1 MIRVLSFPASILS
14 GVQATSS
21 FREFVSGTIAGIES
35 VGLINTYA
43 SGTINTGTVLP
54 PNNTSQYRGYAVFRF
69 ADSLQSQSPVFIKI
83 EFGSGLAVAR
93 AALAFEVG
101 KIHNGSG
108 TLFQASTRR
117 TLPSAVD
124 TPLQAQYFSGDGS
137 RLAFMLNNT
146 HPTATL
152 SQASMFFAIQRT
164 RNINGVDNGNGVLFV
179 QAARGANNFNTYLCT
194 SQSLPFNIAE
204 GTNWTIA
211 PVNSVDNPFAS
222 FTANTMSLSF
232 PFPIRDNFPMEDVL
246 IGNSSYFRSEQVVNV
261 SLGNRTVP
269 YFVCANDLTIGPQ
282 TATQNQV
289 FMRFE

>member
-1 MIRVLSFPASILS
+1 MIRILSFPAAISA
-14 GVQATSS
+14 GVAVTSS

-35 VGLINTYA
+35 VGLVNTYA

-54 PNNTSQYRGYAVFRF
+54 PNNASQYRGYAVFRF

-83 EFGSGLAVAR
+83 EFGSGLATAR
-93 AALAFEVG
+93 AALAFQVG
-101 KIHNGSG
+101 QIHDGSG
-108 TLFQASTRR
+108 TLYRASTRR
-117 TLPSAVD
+117 LLPAAVD
-124 TPLQAQYFSGDGS
+124 TPTQLQYFSGDSS

-152 SQASMFFAIQRT
+152 SQAAMFFAIQRT
-164 RNINGVDNGNGVLFV
+164 RDIYGVDNGNGVLFV
-179 QAARGANNFNTYLCT
+179 QATRGANNFNTYLCT
-194 SQSLPFNIAE
+194 SESLPSNIAE
-204 GTNWTIA
+204 GTNWAFA
-211 PVNSVDNPFAS
+211 PANSADNTFAS
-222 FTANTMSLSF
+222 FASNTMSLWF